1 MVENKSTRFVRLPP
15 AQSLYFYFPSFFQHN
30 RATSGFVSLVAAVS
44 CVIHCLTGGRIPT
57 RCFIA
62 AVVVIVHESLLPFG
76 GRIPILVELL
86 YLLIVVVVLI
96 CRYHAC

>member
-1 MVENKSTRFVRLPP
+1 MAENKCTRFARLPP
-15 AQSLYFYFPSFFQHN
+15 AQSLYFAFPSFFQHN

-44 CVIHCLTGGRIPT
+44 CIVHCLTGGRIPT
-57 RCFIA
+57 RRFIAAA
-62 AVVVIVHESLLPFG
+62 AVVVRESLLPSG
-76 GRIPILVELL
+76 GRIPILVKLS